1 MQGLYVDHR
10 FRLRSWGFTEHP
22 GGTLQKLIAPLLDLV
37 RMQVELLRQ
46 LDQGSLALD
55 RGYRHSIVGKTISQI
70 VF

>member
-1 MQGLYVDHR
+1 MQGFYVDHR
-10 FRLRSWGFTEHP
+10 FRLRSWGRAKDP

-55 RGYRHSIVGKTISQI
+55 RGYRHPIVGKTIPRI

>member
-1 MQGLYVDHR
+1 MHVEI
-10 FRLRSWGFTEHP
+10 LR
-22 GGTLQKLIAPLLDLV
+22 K
-37 RMQVELLRQ
+37 